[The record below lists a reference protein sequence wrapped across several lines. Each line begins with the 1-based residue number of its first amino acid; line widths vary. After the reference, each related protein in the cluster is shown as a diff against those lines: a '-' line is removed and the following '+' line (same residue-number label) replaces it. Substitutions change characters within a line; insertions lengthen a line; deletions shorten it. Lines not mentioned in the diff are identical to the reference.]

1 LIARSY
7 DAEFLNRIVNDPS
20 MEPARLG
27 MKAIDL
33 TEAVS
38 NPDNV
43 FLANEFGGFLFVK
56 DGDTYEVHTNFL
68 PEGRGKAALAAAQ
81 QAAFYMFTETDC
93 LAIRTYVPVGN
104 VAADAL
110 TRRMGFSHW
119 NTVEINGHEAKLY
132 MLTLKEWCR
141 CLSAR

>member
-1 LIARSY
+1 
-7 DAEFLNRIVNDPS
+7 

-27 MKAIDL
+27 LKDLDL

-56 DGDTYEVHTNFL
+56 DDYTYEVHTNFL
-68 PEGRGKAALAAAQ
+68 PAGRGKAALAAAKE
-81 QAAFYMFTETDC
+81 AARYMFQETDC

-110 TRRMGFSHW
+110 TRRMGFTQW
-119 NTVEINGHEAKLY
+119 GTAEVCGHEAKLY
-132 MLTLKEWCR
+132 MLTIKEWVR
-141 CLSAR
+141 CLSRQS